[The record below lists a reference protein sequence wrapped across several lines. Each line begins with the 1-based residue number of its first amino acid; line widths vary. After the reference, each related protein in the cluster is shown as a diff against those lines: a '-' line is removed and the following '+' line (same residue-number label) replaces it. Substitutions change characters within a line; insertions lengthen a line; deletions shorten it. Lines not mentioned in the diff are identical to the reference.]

1 MIKLP
6 HYETLRTVILQEY
19 RSDSLQ
25 HIYHVFIKPFILK
38 DSERIAALP
47 NGEGIVNYGKTS
59 NKYTKERGANVYAF
73 VLSDKQ
79 IFLDFLRTLPNEV
92 IILFKYLTFVK
103 KSTESVI
110 KNTFKIITTIEK
122 KPYQYSAYTKTTV
135 DPIFNFFNPQEF
147 GSWGSQRYEFSLPLA
162 VCEVLADYID
172 KPSDYYLKP
181 SETLDNTTYKYEN
194 NEDII
199 EELQSLT
206 AYYHQDNI
214 KTTATD
220 AVTMSTANKM
230 RKKLKIKEFYP
241 DTDKNLEAIRSF
253 LIAGFISSNSK
264 KTDLGLLALEKLKGW
279 IKQFTSGEFYSLKH
293 LFVYIKGLGYVND
306 NSKSVSEAF
315 CKYVKYMEAGQWYDY
330 DKIYAAAVYRNFT
343 FEPFS
348 RHDARYYLYF
358 NVEEEGSHRYT
369 SKVALDFGLYD
380 QAIVQPTLKGLF
392 FLFAS
397 FGIFDIAFNHPDTT
411 KLSKTYFSPFDGLRY
426 VRLTPLGAYVLG
438 MTNDFQAQKPETVAT
453 FVLDAD
459 NLFIHASDSPQC
471 EVILQDI
478 AIKVS
483 TNRYKVTA
491 LSFLKSCKK
500 KDDIHTKIQYFK
512 NYVCKTPP
520 QNWNDFLNSLERK
533 TNPLTAV
540 KNQMV
545 FQVPSTDTQLIALL
559 AKDEVLK
566 DLVTKAENY
575 QIIIK
580 KDDYAE
586 MVNRLKEFG
595 YFVE

>member
-1 MIKLP
+1 MIELP

-19 RSDSLQ
+19 RSDSLLY
-25 HIYHVFIKPFILK
+25 IYHNFIKLFILK
-38 DSERIAALP
+38 ESDRIVALP
-47 NGEGIVNYGKTS
+47 NGESFVKTPH
-59 NKYTKERGANVYAF
+59 KFTKERGANAYALI
-73 VLSDKQ
+73 LSDKQ
-79 IFLDFLRTLPNEV
+79 LFLDFLRPLPKEV
-92 IILFKYLTFVK
+92 IILFKYLTFAR

-110 KNTFKIITTIEK
+110 KKTFKISTTTET
-122 KPYQYSAYTKTTV
+122 KPYEYSAYTKEALN
-135 DPIFNFFNPQEF
+135 PIFNFFNPEEL
-147 GSWGSQRYEFSLPLA
+147 GSWGNQRYEFSLPLA

-181 SETLDNTTYKYEN
+181 TVTPDKTTYKYEN
-194 NEDII
+194 NEDVI

-230 RKKLKIKEFYP
+230 RKKLRIKEFYP
-241 DTDKNLEAIRSF
+241 ETDKYFEAIRSF

-264 KTDLGLLALEKLKGW
+264 KTDLGLLALEMLKGW
-279 IKQFTSGEFYSLKH
+279 IKQFAGGKSYSLKH
-293 LFVYIKGLGYVND
+293 LFVFVKGLGNAVD
-306 NSKSVSEAF
+306 DSKSISEAF
-315 CKYVKYMEAGQWYDY
+315 CKHVKSMEVGQWYDY
-330 DKIYAAAVYRNFT
+330 DKVYAAAVYRNFT
-343 FEPFS
+343 FETFNM
-348 RHDARYYLYF
+348 HAARNYLYY
-358 NVEEEGSHRYT
+358 NVEEKGSFRYLN
-369 SKVALDFGLYD
+369 KVYLEFDIYD
-380 QAIVQPTLKGLF
+380 QAVVQPTLKGLF

-438 MTNDFQAQKPETVAT
+438 ITNDFQAQKSETVAT

-483 TNRYKVTA
+483 ANRYKVTA
-491 LSFLKSCKK
+491 FSFLKSCKK
-500 KDDIHTKIQYFK
+500 KDDIHAKIQYFK

-520 QNWNDFLNSLERK
+520 QNWNDFLNSFERK
-533 TNPLTAV
+533 TNPLTIV

-545 FQVPSTDTQLIALL
+545 LKVPSTDPQLIALL
-559 AKDEVLK
+559 AKDEFLK
-566 DLVTKAENY
+566 NLVTKAENY
-575 QIIIK
+575 QIIINIEH
-580 KDDYAE
+580 YPVL
-586 MVNRLKEFG
+586 MNRLKQYG
-595 YFVE
+595 YFIES

>member
-1 MIKLP
+1 MVELP
-6 HYETLRTVILQEY
+6 HYETLRSVIFQEY

-25 HIYHVFIKPFILK
+25 YIYHNFIKLFILK
-38 DSERIAALP
+38 ERDRIAILP
-47 NGEGIVNYGKTS
+47 NGESFIKTPH
-59 NKYTKERGANVYAF
+59 KFTKERGANAYALI
-73 VLSDKQ
+73 LSDKQ
-79 IFLDFLRTLPNEV
+79 LFLDFLSTLPKEV
-92 IILFKYLTFVK
+92 IILFKYLAFAR

-110 KNTFKIITTIEK
+110 KNTFKIITTIET
-122 KPYQYSAYTKTTV
+122 KPYQYSAYTKATV
-135 DPIFNFFNPQEF
+135 DPIFSFFNPQES

-181 SETLDNTTYKYEN
+181 AATLDTTTYKYEN

-214 KTTATD
+214 KTTATKTI
-220 AVTMSTANKM
+220 TMSTANKM
-230 RKKLKIKEFYP
+230 RKKLGVKEFYP
-241 DTDKNLEAIRSF
+241 DTDKNFEAIRSF

-279 IKQFTSGEFYSLKH
+279 IKQFASGESYSLKH
-293 LFVYIKGLGYVND
+293 LFVSVKGLGFVVD
-306 NSKSVSEAF
+306 DSKSISEAF

-330 DKIYAAAVYRNFT
+330 DKVYAAAVYRNFT

-348 RHDARYYLYF
+348 RREARNYLYY
-358 NVEEEGSHRYT
+358 NVEEEGSYRYIN
-369 SKVALDFGLYD
+369 KVTLDFNIYD
-380 QAIVQPTLKGLF
+380 QAVVQPTVKGLF

-438 MTNDFQAQKPETVAT
+438 ITNDFQSQKPETVAT

-483 TNRYKVTA
+483 ANRYKVTA

-512 NYVCKTPP
+512 NYVCNTPP

-533 TNPLTAV
+533 INPLTAV

-580 KDDYAE
+580 NSDYAVL
-586 MVNRLKEFG
+586 VNRLKEFG
-595 YFVE
+595 YFIV